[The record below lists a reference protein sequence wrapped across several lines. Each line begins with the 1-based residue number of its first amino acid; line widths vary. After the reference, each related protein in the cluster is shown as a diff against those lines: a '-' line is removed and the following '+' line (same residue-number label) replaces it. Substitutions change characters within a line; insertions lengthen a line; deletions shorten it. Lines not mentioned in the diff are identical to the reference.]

1 VADRIGLIA
10 GNRRFPVL
18 FCEEARKR
26 GVSVVAVAIR
36 GETSRRLARMVDTIH
51 WLSLGD
57 FERAYDIFHA
67 EKITRVVMAGQISPR
82 RLFSRQVKNNKAIQE
97 LLNSIVDRRANT
109 IFGAIANRM
118 SSEGLTLID
127 STTFLQSFV
136 PKSGVLTRRQPSD
149 NEWADIRF
157 GMDLARKV
165 ADLDIGLAVAVKN
178 KAIVAVEALE
188 GTDNL
193 ISRAG
198 RICKGLVIAKAG
210 RPAQDMR
217 FDIPVIGLQTIKTLI
232 RAHVSCLGVE
242 AGKTLIIDMK
252 SAIDLAD
259 KKGLAV
265 VAV

>member
-1 VADRIGLIA
+1 M
-10 GNRRFPVL
+10 L

-36 GETSRRLARMVDTIH
+36 GETSRRLARMVDSIH
-51 WLSLGD
+51 WLSLGE
-57 FERAYDIFHA
+57 FERVYDVFHA
-67 EKITRVVMAGQISPR
+67 EKITKVVMAGQISPR
-82 RLFSRQVKNNKAIQE
+82 ALFSKQVKENKAIQE
-97 LLNSIVDRRANT
+97 LLNSITDRRANT
-109 IFGAIANRM
+109 IFGAIANRLAA
-118 SSEGLTLID
+118 EGFTLID

-136 PKSGVLTRRQPSD
+136 PQTGVLTVRKPSES
-149 NEWADIRF
+149 EWSDIRF

-193 ISRAG
+193 IRRAG

-217 FDIPVIGLQTIKTLI
+217 FDIPVIGLQTIKTLLS
-232 RAHVSCLGVE
+232 AHVSCLGIE
-242 AGKTLIIDMK
+242 AGKTLIIDMQA
-252 SAIDLAD
+252 AIDLAD
-259 KKGLAV
+259 RKGLSIAV
-265 VAV
+265 V